1 MKRFKQTIGG
11 VILLVFVIT
20 CVVFVLPGVGRGGTT
35 GKAESNSATVL
46 TMWHIE
52 GFEGGVGSR
61 CDWLGKRAREF
72 EKRNKGVY
80 LDVIKL
86 TEAQLEDRL
95 AQGQSFD
102 LISFGLGVGESVLPH
117 LRRLTGVFQPI
128 FTKTF

>member
-1 MKRFKQTIGG
+1 
-11 VILLVFVIT
+11 
-20 CVVFVLPGVGRGGTT
+20 
-35 GKAESNSATVL
+35 
-46 TMWHIE
+46 MWHIE

-102 LISFGLGVGESVLPH
+102 LIGFGLGVGESVLPH
-117 LRRLTGVFQPI
+117 LAAFDGSISADIHENLLSGGKINGCHQDP
-128 FTKTF
+128 